1 MNGGI
6 SEQVELHERF
16 QIHRIEMSI
25 VLSKAMPRSERR
37 SPQRCPAKHLIDEVL
52 AYQVSLAVPFARA
65 VGDGGTAEITIGS
78 IPQISAANTG
88 LAVRIGRIVE
98 FRAIATFGGD
108 DLYPTVTEKASALGF
123 SLIQNHPF
131 VDGNKRI
138 GHAALETFLVINGC
152 EIDASVDEQE
162 QIILLV
168 ASGLMKRDEFTT
180 WLRNHVTPIS

>member
-1 MNGGI
+1 MRYLSLNEALEIYRKIIRQSGGSFGI
-6 SEQVELHERF
+6 RDL
-16 QIHRIEMSI
+16 
-25 VLSKAMPRSERR
+25 
-37 SPQRCPAKHLIDEVL
+37 PALES
-52 AYQVSLAVPFARA
+52 SLAQPR
-65 VGDGGTAEITIGS
+65 
-78 IPQISAANTG
+78 
-88 LAVRIGRIVE
+88 
-98 FRAIATFGGD
+98 ATFGGE
-108 DLYPTVTEKASALGF
+108 DLYPTIAEKASALGF

-168 ASGLMKRDEFTT
+168 ASGLMKRDEFTN